1 MENCILV
8 KKENNQFYLSYKSLK
23 VEATIGKNGLILR
36 ILFVQI
42 HLKTKEIILGL
53 GRQIWESIFLKRI
66 CKLYQ

>member
-8 KKENNQFYLSYKSLK
+8 KKENNQFYLTYKSLK